1 MGRRDVCII
10 KESKRIDVRRIDIK
24 NRGMPRGYLTRL
36 SSWYSTN
43 VSPVLG
49 VLVSAALAL
58 GPAPVSLPKR
68 YEDLEALVSNLAA
81 QQRYE
86 ALAAAAER
94 AFERRDLAAP
104 QRRLMAFHA
113 IRGLHG
119 VYEDTGKAASL
130 CRAQRLL
137 RRVEREVGL
146 DEDASTAARLQKAN
160 AKLLAASDGGEKQC
174 VKKAAPAKPSPA
186 VAARPSASPAQAPS
200 QALAP
205 SPTEAAAATPPA
217 EQDDLVAVGSR
228 PMGHVSKDIS
238 IMTPKESAVEG
249 PSSAPAEG
257 STSTPPRHQGDS
269 TVTARTRGGIA
280 LLSVSAAAGAALG
293 ASLHY
298 RGQATDR
305 IAALAAAAQAR
316 GESTPE
322 EYAEAHRLN
331 GNHQRLTVAAWATGA
346 VAIVGLVTGITLLTV
361 KPRRT
366 TTAVAPWGG
375 PTGAGFTLRGHF

>member
-10 KESKRIDVRRIDIK
+10 KESKRIDVRRIGIK

-174 VKKAAPAKPSPA
+174 VKKATPAKPPA
-186 VAARPSASPAQAPS
+186 VAARPAASPAPS
-200 QALAP
+200 QAPAP
-205 SPTEAAAATPPA
+205 SPTEAPAAATPPA
-217 EQDDLVAVGSR
+217 APDDLVAVGSR
-228 PMGHVSKDIS
+228 PMGHVSQDIS
-238 IMTPKESAVEG
+238 PTTPKESAGEG
-249 PSSAPAEG
+249 PPRAPQG
-257 STSTPPRHQGDS
+257 RTSTPTRHQGDS

-346 VAIVGLVTGITLLTV
+346 VAIVGLATGITLLTV

-366 TTAVAPWGG
+366 ATAVAPWGG